1 MNPGENCQVII
12 AMSDRALATS
22 GNYRRYYIDNEGRKI
37 AHTINPLTGESAI
50 TDLLS
55 ATVIAPTAAEADA
68 LGTMCMSLGLE
79 RAKQVISGLEGVD
92 AYLIS
97 VATEGSESDFNVW
110 YTPAMEQLILR

>member
-1 MNPGENCQVII
+1 M
-12 AMSDRALATS
+12 
-22 GNYRRYYIDNEGRKI
+22 
-37 AHTINPLTGESAI
+37 TGESAI

-79 RAKQVISGLEGVD
+79 RAKQVISDLEGVD

-110 YTPAMEQLILR
+110 YPPAMEQLIQR